1 MWLVRKRKP
10 ASDSWELAGHSQ
22 LGLGVLLLDTNNFI
36 EHQHQT
42 KQLSWWWVKTKEIH
56 FFVIKSEIRQK
67 REHHPNRKVFGYFCE
82 TKKALIQQSKNREPA
97 DECFRSHLWQQVS
110 SHTLTAQRIIKAT
123 CSTIQ
128 YKARCTTHT
137 EDVQLTQRLPP
148 LGQSCSTGASTCWM
162 SGLASR
168 QHDPRQPSSQGR
180 R

>member
-67 REHHPNRKVFGYFCE
+67 REHHPNRKGAKTGSQQMNAFVVTFGSKFLHTPWLLNE
-82 TKKALIQQSKNREPA
+82 SLKQHVARFSTKPGAQLTLKMFNWLNVCLRLDRAALLEPA
-97 DECFRSHLWQQVS
+97 LAGCLGLHPGNMTPGSLVLR
-110 SHTLTAQRIIKAT
+110 
-123 CSTIQ
+123 
-128 YKARCTTHT
+128 
-137 EDVQLTQRLPP
+137 EDGKELLLPVN
-148 LGQSCSTGASTCWM
+148 
-162 SGLASR
+162 
-168 QHDPRQPSSQGR
+168 
-180 R
+180 